1 MKKTRRKRQLQ
12 DRANHTEFD
21 QLRRRKEYTY
31 RMFILS
37 ILPGLLPLVFYINQ
51 TTVKYILQT
60 FFRTSISYATINL
73 VIPFFV
79 LYGILFII
87 LFYFRYRSVAIRY
100 EEYVERYNIRRQLY
114 PDLDPE
120 LKSTQTVDVQ
130 EEEYFDKLV
139 RINVENLS
147 TYYIQVKDHANKSFV
162 ASVMMGIIGFTLIVI
177 ALIVGFNTN
186 NHVQPLSYVAS
197 ASGIIIEFISALFFY
212 LYIKTVVQMK
222 EYHYSLLSVQNIL
235 LSFKLVES
243 IKMEPQKNDAIVQII
258 KYLIGNNLPLNR
270 INVEPFAKVTNKED
284 IIIPSTSLANEN

>member
-1 MKKTRRKRQLQ
+1 
-12 DRANHTEFD
+12 
-21 QLRRRKEYTY
+21 
-31 RMFILS
+31 MFILS